1 MDNRDIARLFDRVAD
16 LLEIQGANV
25 FRIRAYR
32 NASLTIAELTTPL
45 ETLAAN
51 DGKAPLDDARG
62 AMSESRMAV
71 QQLPGIGRDL
81 AEKILT
87 IVRTGTLPL
96 IAELSRDTPES
107 LITLMQVPGLGP
119 KRAKLIHQ
127 ALGVETID
135 QLEAAA
141 RAGRLAGVRGLGRS
155 SEQAILRGIEQAR
168 TKQTRLR
175 LVEAEAAIRPLV
187 DALARTP
194 GVHRVEIAGSYRR
207 RLETVGDVDIL
218 VSTDDVAPVV
228 ETFTGHPSVT
238 TVQARGSTKSS
249 VIVRRGLQVD
259 LRIVPQSS
267 FGAALQYFTGSQAHG
282 VAVRT
287 IALKRGL
294 KLNEYGV
301 FRGDQAIAGSDE
313 AEVYAAVGL
322 PWIPPE
328 LRENRGEIEAAA
340 EGRLPIL
347 VDVQDIKG
355 DLQMH
360 TTASDGRH
368 TLEQMAVTA
377 EARGYEYIAITDH
390 TQSLRI
396 AGGLS
401 PAEFRRQFQA
411 IDALQKRLSTLTI
424 LKSAEVDILEDG
436 ALDLDDATLAEL
448 DVVVISVHSRF
459 NLPKDE
465 QTRRIVRAIR
475 HPAVN
480 ILGHPTGRRIN
491 RREPF
496 AVEMTDIV
504 TAARD
509 HGVLLEINATPERLD
524 LNDLH
529 ARMAR
534 EAGVK
539 LVISTD
545 AHRMHE
551 LDWMRHGVDQARRA
565 WCQSPDIANTLPLD
579 QFRLL
584 LKKRSR

>member
-1 MDNRDIARLFDRVAD
+1 MENRDIARLFDRVAD
-16 LLEIQGANV
+16 LLEIQGANM
-25 FRIRAYR
+25 FRVRAYR
-32 NASLTIAELTTPL
+32 NASLTITELATPL
-45 ETLAAN
+45 ESLAGKDN
-51 DGKAPLDDARG
+51 GKAL
-62 AMSESRMAV
+62 

-81 AEKILT
+81 AEKIVT

-96 IAELSRDTPES
+96 LAELARETPES
-107 LITLMQVPGLGP
+107 LITLMHVPGLGP
-119 KRAKLIHQ
+119 KRAKLIHD

-141 RAGRLAGVRGLGRS
+141 RAGRLAKVRGLGRS

-168 TKQTRLR
+168 TKQIRLR
-175 LVEAEAAIRPLV
+175 LVEAEVLVRPIV
-187 DALARTP
+187 DALRKTP

-218 VSTDDVAPVV
+218 VSADAIEPVV

-238 TVQARGSTKSS
+238 TVQARGTTKSS

-259 LRIVPQSS
+259 MRIVPDSS

-287 IALKRGL
+287 LALKRGL

-301 FRGDQAIAGSDE
+301 FRGEEAIAGRDE
-313 AEVYAAVGL
+313 PEVYAAVGL

-328 LRENRGEIEAAA
+328 LRENRGELEAAA
-340 EGRLPIL
+340 EGRLPAL
-347 VDVQDIKG
+347 VEVADIKG

-377 EARGYEYIAITDH
+377 QSRGYEYIAITDH
-390 TQSLRI
+390 SQSLRI

-401 PAEFRRQFQA
+401 PAELRRQFHA
-411 IDALQKRLSTLTI
+411 IDALQKNLSTLRI
-424 LKSAEVDILEDG
+424 LKSSEVDILEDG
-436 ALDLDDATLAEL
+436 SLDLDDDTLAEL

-465 QTRRIVRAIR
+465 QTRRIVRAMR
-475 HPAVN
+475 HPAAN

-491 RREPF
+491 RREPY
-496 AVEMTDIV
+496 AVEMSEIV
-504 TAARD
+504 AAARD
-509 HGVLLEINATPERLD
+509 YGVLLEINATPERLD

-534 EAGVK
+534 ESGVK

-545 AHRMHE
+545 AHRMQE

-565 WCQSPDIANTLPLD
+565 GCQATDIANTRPLTE
-579 QFRLL
+579 F
-584 LKKRSR
+584 LKLIDK

>member
-1 MDNRDIARLFDRVAD
+1 MENRDIARLFERVAD
-16 LLEIQGANV
+16 LLEIQGANM

-32 NASLTIAELTTPL
+32 NASITIAEFTTPL
-45 ETLAAN
+45 ESLIGA
-51 DGKAPLDDARG
+51 DHGKAL
-62 AMSESRMAV
+62 

-81 AEKILT
+81 AEKIVT
-87 IVRTGTLPL
+87 IVRTGTLPML
-96 IAELSRDTPES
+96 AELARETPES
-107 LITLMQVPGLGP
+107 LVTLMQVPGLGP
-119 KRAKLIHQ
+119 KRAKLIHD

-141 RAGRLAGVRGLGRS
+141 RDGRLAKVRGLGRS

-168 TKQTRLR
+168 SKQIRLR
-175 LVEAEAAIRPLV
+175 LVEAEAIVRPIV
-187 DALARTP
+187 DALRRTP

-218 VSTDDVAPVV
+218 VSAETIEPVV

-238 TVQARGSTKSS
+238 TVQARGTTKSS

-259 LRIVPQSS
+259 MRIVPESS

-287 IALKRGL
+287 LALKRGL

-301 FRGDQAIAGSDE
+301 FRGEASIAGHDE
-313 AEVYAAVGL
+313 AAVYAAIGL
-322 PWIPPE
+322 PYIAPE
-328 LRENRGEIEAAA
+328 LRENRGEVDAAL
-340 EGRLPIL
+340 EGRLPVL
-347 VDVQDIKG
+347 VEVSDIKG

-390 TQSLRI
+390 TQSLRV

-401 PAEFRRQFQA
+401 PAEFRRQFHA
-411 IDALQKRLSTLTI
+411 IDALQKRLSTLRV

-436 ALDLDDATLAEL
+436 SLDLDDDTLAEL

-459 NLPKDE
+459 NLPKDQ
-465 QTRRIVRAIR
+465 QTRRIVRAIQ
-475 HPAVN
+475 HPSAN
-480 ILGHPTGRRIN
+480 ILAHPTGRRIN
-491 RREPF
+491 RREPYP
-496 AVEMTDIV
+496 VEMREIV
-504 TAARD
+504 AAARD
-509 HGVLLEINATPERLD
+509 HGVMLEMNATPERLD

-529 ARMAR
+529 AAMAR
-534 EAGVK
+534 EAAVK

-565 WCQSPDIANTLPLD
+565 WCRAEDIANTRGLPD
-579 QFRLL
+579 F
-584 LKKRSR
+584 LKLIEK